1 MLVHVKAF
9 PKSGREEVLQVAE
22 GLKVY
27 VKAAPEGGK
36 ANAAVVTLLASHFH
50 VPSSAV
56 RLVSGATSRK
66 KMFEIAL

>member
-1 MLVHVKAF
+1 MLVHVKVF
-9 PKSGREEVLQVAE
+9 PKSGREEVLQVAD

-36 ANAAVVTLLASHFH
+36 ANVTVARLLAEHFH
-50 VPSSAV
+50 VTSSAV